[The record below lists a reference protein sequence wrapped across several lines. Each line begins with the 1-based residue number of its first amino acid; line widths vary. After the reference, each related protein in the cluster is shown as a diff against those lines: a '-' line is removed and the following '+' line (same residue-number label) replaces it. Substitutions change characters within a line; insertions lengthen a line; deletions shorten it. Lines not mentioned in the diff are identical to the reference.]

1 STELSRTNHLSVGRL
16 ALPSFPTR
24 RSSDLGLP
32 SKVFDRM
39 LDVAA
44 DAAPGDRHY
53 FVRFARAATQRHA
66 DWLRLNER
74 RQKLRRTW
82 EDFFQDYDILLCP
95 VVQTLAFPK
104 DENPAISDRIL
115 TVNGKPQPYM
125 DIMVWAG
132 VAGVAYLPSVVIPV

>member
-1 STELSRTNHLSVGRL
+1 
-16 ALPSFPTR
+16 
-24 RSSDLGLP
+24 
-32 SKVFDRM
+32 
-39 LDVAA
+39 
-44 DAAPGDRHY
+44 
-53 FVRFARAATQRHA
+53 HA

-132 VAGVAYLPSVVIPV
+132 VAGVAYLPSVVIPVGRSREGLPIGVQLIAPYLYERPELALPLHLQRPPGGLP